1 MNMTDE
7 QMVDYVACKL
17 PIGERLAQLAE
28 EATELAQ
35 AALKYRRA
43 VTPDASPTSKTGKD
57 ALDNLIEEIEDVKMC
72 VDTLQLGDTI
82 PDSVMAKWRAY
93 KMPRWVERIKAAS
106 KKGTEQ

>member
-7 QMVDYVACKL
+7 QMIDYVACKL

-35 AALKYRRA
+35 AALKCRRII
-43 VTPDASPTSKTGKD
+43 TPDASPTSKTKEE

-72 VDTLQLGDTI
+72 IDTLELTNTI
-82 PDSVMAKWRAY
+82 PDSEFSKWRKY
-93 KMPRWVERIKAAS
+93 KMPRWCERIKKA
-106 KKGTEQ
+106 GI

>member
-1 MNMTDE
+1 MTDE
-7 QMVDYVACKL
+7 QMIDYVACKL

-28 EATELAQ
+28 EATELAK
-35 AALKYRRA
+35 AALKYRRTT
-43 VTPDASPTSKTGKD
+43 VKGASPTNVNAHD
-57 ALDNLIEEIEDVKMC
+57 ALENLIEEIEDVKMC